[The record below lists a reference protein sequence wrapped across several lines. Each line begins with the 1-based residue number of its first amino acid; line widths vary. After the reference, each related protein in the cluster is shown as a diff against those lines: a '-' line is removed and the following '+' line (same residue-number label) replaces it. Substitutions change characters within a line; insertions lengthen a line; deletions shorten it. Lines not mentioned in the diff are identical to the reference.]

1 MCEPRL
7 LLLVHKKHIEEVFSS
22 IVTEESVIEHEF
34 MPEIKLN
41 YCDNTMI
48 IYEDKDE
55 PSFCNETPLN
65 YKTEESEPNETV
77 RTRLDTE
84 NFSIQEKNDKIL
96 EISIQYQENL
106 KNQKELINKMIEENK
121 QKSLELSAAYDQ
133 IFQLKN
139 ALQQYENEN
148 FYLKNSQILE
158 FSIKDL
164 VSENSQ
170 YKKIIENFESSAKEN
185 CLTSTA
191 NSERIYEPLG
201 KLIRN
206 YCETM
211 NIKPLVKD
219 LEEVYVFGNKKLNIS
234 LKNGKLVCRIG
245 NSYKDFKQYIDEI
258 NNEGR
263 NNVYSFSA
271 RSPFRKN
278 LGEFNSNIE
287 TPKNSLKLSDTVGSA
302 KSNSVR
308 KISRT
313 QKAKVVKRNF

>member
-1 MCEPRL
+1 
-7 LLLVHKKHIEEVFSS
+7 
-22 IVTEESVIEHEF
+22 
-34 MPEIKLN
+34 
-41 YCDNTMI
+41 
-48 IYEDKDE
+48 
-55 PSFCNETPLN
+55 
-65 YKTEESEPNETV
+65 
-77 RTRLDTE
+77 
-84 NFSIQEKNDKIL
+84 
-96 EISIQYQENL
+96 
-106 KNQKELINKMIEENK
+106 
-121 QKSLELSAAYDQ
+121 
-133 IFQLKN
+133 
-139 ALQQYENEN
+139 
-148 FYLKNSQILE
+148 
-158 FSIKDL
+158 
-164 VSENSQ
+164 
-170 YKKIIENFESSAKEN
+170 
-185 CLTSTA
+185 
-191 NSERIYEPLG
+191 
-201 KLIRN
+201 
-206 YCETM
+206 M